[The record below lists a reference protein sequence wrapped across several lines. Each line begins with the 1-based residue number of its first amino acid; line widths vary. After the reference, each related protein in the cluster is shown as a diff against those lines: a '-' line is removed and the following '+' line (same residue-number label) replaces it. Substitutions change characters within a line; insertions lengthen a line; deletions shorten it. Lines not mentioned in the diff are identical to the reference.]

1 VDIETYQ
8 GHGLHLVF
16 NDEYPNKKVNG
27 RSNSEILDSLDTSG
41 DVQYHPCP
49 EAYPGDEAPVGNLQR
64 FKNWSESAVY
74 PNTERTISIYVP
86 NLESSGYSGEYKL
99 MVFQDG
105 DGYLNREGPIRATKV
120 LDTLIHNREIEPTI
134 GLFVNPGVPLSALA
148 GADDRQILGQ
158 RSIEYDTCNGRYAK
172 FLIDEVV
179 PFIESKVGLPISKN
193 AKDKIICG
201 ISSGGIC
208 AFNAAWHE
216 PAYFGNVISHC
227 GSFTNI
233 RGGNQFQYLVRST
246 ERKDIKVFLQS
257 GELDA
262 DIILGSW
269 PLANQTLASALDY
282 AGYDFRFEFGTG
294 GHSLRH
300 GGALF
305 AETIRWFW
313 GNR

>member
-1 VDIETYQ
+1 M
-8 GHGLHLVF
+8 
-16 NDEYPNKKVNG
+16 N
-27 RSNSEILDSLDTSG
+27 TSG
-41 DVQYHPCP
+41 DVHYHPCP
-49 EAYPGDEAPVGNLQR
+49 EAYPGEETPTGDVQR
-64 FKNWSESAVY
+64 FKKWSKSAVY
-74 PNTERTISIYVP
+74 PGTERTVSIYVP
-86 NLESSGYSGEYKL
+86 DLEDSGYSGKYKL
-99 MVFQDG
+99 IVFQDG
-105 DGYLNREGPIRATKV
+105 DGYLNTEGPIRATKV

-134 GLFVNPGVPLSALA
+134 GLFVNPGIPEGAVA

-158 RSIEYDTCNGRYAK
+158 RSIEYDTCNGKYAR
-172 FLIDEVV
+172 FLIDEVI
-179 PFIESKVGLPISKN
+179 PFMESEVELPVSGN
-193 AKDKIICG
+193 PKDKIICG

-257 GELDA
+257 GEMDA

-269 PLANQTLASALDY
+269 PLANQTLASALEY

-294 GHSLRH
+294 GHNLRQ
-300 GGALF
+300 GGSLF
-305 AETIRWFW
+305 AETLRWLW
-313 GNR
+313 S